1 MKKLPLAVLVW
12 LRMDRLTARMN
23 QQSNEFLQQDGLT
36 AAQFEVLVLIERYQP
51 ISQQQL
57 ANQLTVTQGGI
68 SRLLQRMQQAGL
80 IEKKSC
86 GKEKHI
92 FLSALGQEKLSQ
104 VYDKQITNQAQ
115 MFDSLSKDE
124 LQTLFQLL
132 TKLSQEKMD
141 RSDE

>member
-12 LRMDRLTARMN
+12 LRMARLTARMN

>member
-12 LRMDRLTARMN
+12 LRMARLTARMN

-68 SRLLQRMQQAGL
+68 SRLLQRMKQAGL
-80 IEKKSC
+80 IEKK
-86 GKEKHI
+86 KKKKKKHI

-132 TKLSQEKMD
+132 TKLSQEKID
-141 RSDE
+141 RSDG

>member
-80 IEKKSC
+80 IEKKSKK
-86 GKEKHI
+86 KEKHI

>member
-12 LRMDRLTARMN
+12 LRMARLTARMN

-80 IEKKSC
+80 IEKKVC

-132 TKLSQEKMD
+132 TKLSQEKID

>member
-12 LRMDRLTARMN
+12 LRMARLTARMN

-57 ANQLTVTQGGI
+57 AEQLTVTQGGI

-80 IEKKSC
+80 IEKKAC

-104 VYDKQITNQAQ
+104 VYAKQVANQAK

-132 TKLSQEKMD
+132 TKLSQEKID
-141 RSDE
+141 RRDE

>member
-12 LRMDRLTARMN
+12 LRMARLTARMN

-80 IEKKSC
+80 IEKKVC

-132 TKLSQEKMD
+132 TKLSQEKID
-141 RSDE
+141 RSDG

>member
-12 LRMDRLTARMN
+12 LRMARLTARMN

-80 IEKKSC
+80 IEKKVC

-132 TKLSQEKMD
+132 TKLSQEKID
-141 RSDE
+141 RRDE

>member
-1 MKKLPLAVLVW
+1 
-12 LRMDRLTARMN
+12 MN
-23 QQSNEFLQQDGLT
+23 FYNKTGEF
-36 AAQFEVLVLIERYQP
+36 LVLIERYQP

-80 IEKKSC
+80 IEKKAC

-104 VYDKQITNQAQ
+104 VYAKQVANQAK
-115 MFDSLSKDE
+115 MFDSLTKDE

-132 TKLSQEKMD
+132 TKLSQEKID
-141 RSDE
+141 RSDG

>member
-1 MKKLPLAVLVW
+1 
-12 LRMDRLTARMN
+12 MDRLTARMN

>member
-23 QQSNEFLQQDGLT
+23 QQSNEDGLT

-80 IEKKSC
+80 IEKKAC

-104 VYDKQITNQAQ
+104 VYAKQVANQAK

-132 TKLSQEKMD
+132 TKLSQEKID
-141 RSDE
+141 RRDE

>member
-1 MKKLPLAVLVW
+1 
-12 LRMDRLTARMN
+12 MN

>member
-12 LRMDRLTARMN
+12 LRMARLTARMN

-80 IEKKSC
+80 IEKKVC

-104 VYDKQITNQAQ
+104 VYDKQITNQAK

-132 TKLSQEKMD
+132 TKLSQEKID